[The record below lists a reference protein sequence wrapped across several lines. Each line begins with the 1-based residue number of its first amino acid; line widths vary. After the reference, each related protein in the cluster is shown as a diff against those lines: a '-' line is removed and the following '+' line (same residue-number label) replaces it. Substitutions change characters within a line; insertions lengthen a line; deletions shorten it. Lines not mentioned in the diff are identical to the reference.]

1 MAKLKDLAGLAALGA
16 LGYQLSQ
23 KNQGQSDNDALANA
37 NRVSRM
43 SDDSDTL
50 ARVNSNM
57 SPGQNA
63 VNDTNAGVLNA
74 ILKSGSSVD
83 SSADTGA
90 DNTTAN
96 AYPLGVMGGSR
107 QKTATNP
114 AAKLAVK
121 LAAKRMS
128 DAQNNM
134 LANAGKS
141 AIASQNLRNENYG
154 NEGSRLKSAP
164 KVSTNYSPNATDE
177 EKMANRQAIADAFM
191 SVPRAIGDYASTI
204 KSPREYRESQGMKKG
219 GSVKKMASGGMT
231 SSASKRADGIA
242 TKGKTRGR
250 IC

>member
-1 MAKLKDLAGLAALGA
+1 MAKAKDLAALAGLAGLAYAMRNKDKGMTPEE
-16 LGYQLSQ
+16 
-23 KNQGQSDNDALANA
+23 NDTLANA
-37 NRVSRM
+37 NRVSKM
-43 SDDSDTL
+43 SDDQDAL
-50 ARVNSNM
+50 VRGYNNM
-57 SPGQNA
+57 SPGQSA
-63 VNDTNAGVLNA
+63 VDDTNAGVLNTITRPKA
-74 ILKSGSSVD
+74 VE
-83 SSADTGA
+83 DTSA

-96 AYPLGVMGGSR
+96 AYKSGIMAGVSP
-107 QKTATNP
+107 KSVAKP
-114 AAKLAVK
+114 ASKPAVK

-128 DAQNNM
+128 DAQNDM

>member
-1 MAKLKDLAGLAALGA
+1 
-16 LGYQLSQ
+16 
-23 KNQGQSDNDALANA
+23 
-37 NRVSRM
+37 M

-74 ILKSGSSVD
+74 ILRSGSSAD
-83 SSADTGA
+83 SSADTSA

-96 AYPLGVMGGSR
+96 AYPLAVMGGSR
-107 QKTATNP
+107 QKTA
-114 AAKLAVK
+114 AKPSLK
-121 LAAKRMS
+121 LSAKRMS
-128 DAQNNM
+128 DAQNDM
-134 LANAGKS
+134 LAKAGRDVTGMS
-141 AIASQNLRNENYG
+141 DAQNDMLAKA
-154 NEGSRLKSAP
+154 GSRLKSAP

>member
-63 VNDTNAGVLNA
+63 VDDTNAGVLNA
-74 ILKSGSSVD
+74 ILKSGSSAD

-107 QKTATNP
+107 QKTAAKP
-114 AAKLAVK
+114 ALKLAAKLS
-121 LAAKRMS
+121 AKRMS
-128 DAQNNM
+128 DAQNDM
-134 LANAGKS
+134 LAKAGRDVTD
-141 AIASQNLRNENYG
+141 AQNYG
-154 NEGSRLKSAP
+154 NESMRPVTPAPTMLPGSDPFEMFRSGKR
-164 KVSTNYSPNATDE
+164 N
-177 EKMANRQAIADAFM
+177 
-191 SVPRAIGDYASTI
+191 PRTG
-204 KSPREYRESQGMKKG
+204 RMMNKG

>member
-23 KNQGQSDNDALANA
+23 KNQGMGSGQDDNDALANA
-37 NRVSRM
+37 NRISKM
-43 SDDSDTL
+43 SADSDTL

-74 ILKSGSSVD
+74 ITAPKPVD
-83 SSADTGA
+83 DTSNYSNEGR
-90 DNTTAN
+90 NSKPLPSKTT
-96 AYPLGVMGGSR
+96 S
-107 QKTATNP
+107 KP
-114 AAKLAVK
+114 AAKL
-121 LAAKRMS
+121 LAKRMS
-128 DAQNNM
+128 DAQNDM
-134 LANAGKS
+134 LAKS
-141 AIASQNLRNENYG
+141 GRDVTDAQNYG
-154 NEGSRLKSAP
+154 NESMRPVTPSPTMLPGSDPFEALRSGAR
-164 KVSTNYSPNATDE
+164 N
-177 EKMANRQAIADAFM
+177 
-191 SVPRAIGDYASTI
+191 PRTG
-204 KSPREYRESQGMKKG
+204 RMMNKG